1 MKRSKAR
8 TSEALEFAK
17 SERKCANEFA
27 STVYQWLRNR
37 KCLGQKFRREFPIP
51 PYTVDLCCV
60 ELKLVIEVDG
70 ESHFTEAGIAHDMER
85 DHFLSQQCYQVIR
98 VKGYDVIRDGGVVL
112 QRIHDFVQKAIDIQ
126 TPHPRPLSAKRGE
139 GSEDEKG

>member
-1 MKRSKAR
+1 M
-8 TSEALEFAK
+8 
-17 SERKCANEFA
+17 
-27 STVYQWLRNR
+27 
-37 KCLGQKFRREFPIP
+37 
-51 PYTVDLCCV
+51 LCCV

-85 DHFLSQQCYQVIR
+85 DHFLSQQGYQVLR
-98 VKGYDVIRDGGVVL
+98 VKGYDVIRDGGAVL

-126 TPHPRPLSAKRGE
+126 TPHPRPLSPKRGE